1 MKPFISFLTVLLPTF
16 ISAQNIQLHYD
27 FGKQEDG
34 FVRHYLIGTFE
45 FFRPDTLGYTFFFT
59 DFEFNSSDKPR
70 GASLGYFE
78 LSRAFSIPWFRDK
91 SILKNLL
98 IHVEY
103 DDGNAIFPLD
113 DSTTEGINLNNSWLG
128 GTEYAVMLGDLSL
141 DAMVLY
147 KYIRGSSAPDVQF
160 TLVWYYPIWQNRFNL
175 SGYIDIW
182 SQDNP
187 GNNKKMAIIY
197 AEPQV
202 WFNPIK
208 HLSIGSEWKIS
219 KNFIEGSQRVEVF
232 PTLGVKWE
240 F

>member
-1 MKPFISFLTVLLPTF
+1 MKRYLFLLAVTLPTF

-34 FVRHYLIGTFE
+34 LERHYLVGTFE

-59 DFEFNSSDKPR
+59 DYEFNSPDNPR

-78 LSRAFSIPWFRDK
+78 LARAFCIPWFRDK

-98 IHVEY
+98 LHVEY
-103 DDGNAIFPLD
+103 NDGNAIFPID
-113 DSTTEGINLNNSWLG
+113 DSTTWGINLYNSWLG
-128 GTEYAVMLGDLSL
+128 GPEYAVSLGDLSL
-141 DAMVLY
+141 NAMFLY
-147 KYIRGSSAPDVQF
+147 KYIRGSSAPDAQF
-160 TLVWYYPIWQNRFNL
+160 TLVWYYPIWQNRFSL

-187 GNNKKMAIIY
+187 ENEKKMAIVY
-197 AEPQV
+197 AEPQL

-208 HLSIGSEWKIS
+208 HLSVGSEWKIS
-219 KNFIEGSQRVEVF
+219 KNFIEGSRRLEVF